1 MVEMKIN
8 QAVNEPTDWINNLV
22 LVEKPNGSLIICIDL
37 KERNKDIK
45 RPQYFHPAAENIL
58 SQVSRAKHFTK
69 FDANSFRFLTFISP
83 FGDVFS

>member
-8 QAVNEPTDWINNLV
+8 QAVNEPTYRINNLV
-22 LVEKPNGSLIICIDL
+22 LVETPNGSLIICVDP
-37 KERNKDIK
+37 KELNKDIK
-45 RPQYFHPAAENIL
+45 RPHYFHPTDIL
-58 SQVSRAKHFTK
+58 SQMSRAKHFTK